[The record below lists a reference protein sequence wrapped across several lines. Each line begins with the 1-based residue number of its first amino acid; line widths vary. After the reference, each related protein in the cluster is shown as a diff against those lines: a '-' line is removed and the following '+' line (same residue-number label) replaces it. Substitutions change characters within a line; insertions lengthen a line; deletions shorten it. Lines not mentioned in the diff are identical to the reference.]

1 METREYY
8 ECHGHIFMD
17 GTNYKNAMARHRP
30 EPDRA
35 LIRDRLAA
43 LRDAGVVYYRD
54 GGDILGASAY
64 AREVAGE
71 YGIEYRTCVFATHKR
86 KQYGWIVGHAFDGP
100 AEFRALVERAKEEK
114 ADFIKLMI
122 SGIMDFQT
130 PGGLMGGGLE
140 LGEIAELIR
149 IAHGEGFRVMAH
161 VNGAERIRL
170 ALEAGLDSVEHG
182 YFGDEDCLTCLAQT
196 GAVWVPT
203 LAATAGFAGREGFGP
218 GVAEANVRLQGEML
232 RKAAKMGCLIAAGSD
247 AGAYGVPPD
256 TGIHME
262 HALLAAAGVPAELIR
277 AGDAAI
283 RERFKRE

>member
-1 METREYY
+1 
-8 ECHGHIFMD
+8 
-17 GTNYKNAMARHRP
+17 
-30 EPDRA
+30 
-35 LIRDRLAA
+35 
-43 LRDAGVVYYRD
+43 
-54 GGDILGASAY
+54 
-64 AREVAGE
+64 
-71 YGIEYRTCVFATHKR
+71 
-86 KQYGWIVGHAFDGP
+86 
-100 AEFRALVERAKEEK
+100 
-114 ADFIKLMI
+114 MI

-130 PGGLMGGGLE
+130 PSGLMGGGLE
-140 LGEIAELIR
+140 NGEIAELIR

-161 VNGAERIRL
+161 VNGAARIKA

>member
-1 METREYY
+1 MSYY

-17 GTNYKNAMARHRP
+17 GHVFKEAMELHKNGVVR
-30 EPDRA
+30 EVIDG
-35 LIRDRLAA
+35 RLAL
-43 LRDAGVVYYRD
+43 LRDAGITYYRD
-54 GGDILGASAY
+54 GGDRLGAALY
-64 AREVAGE
+64 ARSRAEE
-71 YGIEYRTCVFATHKR
+71 YGIEYRTCAFGTHKR
-86 KQYGWIVGHAFDGP
+86 HQYGGLVGYAFDT
-100 AEFRALVERAKEEK
+100 AADFRALVARAKEEK

-140 LGEIAELIR
+140 NGEIAELIR

-161 VNGAERIRL
+161 VNGAERIKL

-182 YFGDEDCLTCLAQT
+182 YFGDEDCLTYLAQT

-203 LAATAGFAGREGFGP
+203 LAATAGFAGREGFGC
-218 GVAEANVRLQGEML
+218 GVAEANVRMQGEML
-232 RKAAKMGCLIAAGSD
+232 RKAAAMGCLIAAGSD
-247 AGAYGVPPD
+247 AGAFGVPPD

-262 HALLAAAGVPAELIR
+262 HALLAAAGISAETVR

>member
-1 METREYY
+1 
-8 ECHGHIFMD
+8 MD

-140 LGEIAELIR
+140 NGEIAELIR

-218 GVAEANVRLQGEML
+218 GVAEANVRMQGEML
-232 RKAAKMGCLIAAGSD
+232 RKAEKMGCLIAAGSD

-262 HALLAAAGVPAELIR
+262 HALLAAAGISAETVR

-283 RERFKRE
+283 RERFKREGPWRR

>member
-1 METREYY
+1 
-8 ECHGHIFMD
+8 MD

-64 AREVAGE
+64 AREIAGE
-71 YGIEYRTCVFATHKR
+71 FGIEYRTCVFATHKR
-86 KQYGWIVGHAFDGP
+86 KQYGWIVGHAFQGP
-100 AEFRALVERAKEEK
+100 QEFRDLVERAKAEK

-140 LGEIAELIR
+140 NGEIAERIR

-182 YFGDEDCLTCLAQT
+182 YFGDEDCLNYLAQT

-218 GVAEANVRLQGEML
+218 GVAEENVRMQGEML
-232 RKAAKMGCLIAAGSD
+232 RKAAAMGCLIAAGSD
-247 AGAYGVPPD
+247 AGAFGVPPD
-256 TGIHME
+256 TGIHQE
-262 HALLAAAGVPAELIR
+262 HALLAAAGVPAEVVR

-283 RERFKRE
+283 RQRFRRD

>member
-1 METREYY
+1 MEKREYY

-30 EPDRA
+30 EPDKA
-35 LIRDRLAA
+35 LIRERLAA
-43 LRDAGVVYYRD
+43 LQAAGVVYYRD

-64 AREVAGE
+64 AREIAGE

-86 KQYGWIVGHAFDGP
+86 KQYGWIVGRAFQG
-100 AEFRALVERAKEEK
+100 AGEFRTLVEQAKAEK

-140 LGEIAELIR
+140 PGEIGELIR
-149 IAHGEGFRVMAH
+149 IAHGEGFKVMAH
-161 VNGAERIRL
+161 VNGAERIKL

-182 YFGDEDCLTCLAQT
+182 YFGDEDCLRYLAQT

-218 GVAEANVRLQGEML
+218 GVAEENVRGQGHML
-232 RKAAKMGCLIAAGSD
+232 RKAAEMGVLIAAGSD
-247 AGAYGVPPD
+247 AGAFGVPPD

-262 HALLAAAGVPAELIR
+262 HALLAAAGVPAETVR
-277 AGDAAI
+277 AGDEAI
-283 RERFKRE
+283 RRRFGRE